1 MPSLAWF
8 IHGCRRALSDS
19 RLSRLRIAAGF
30 LFIFILSLRD
40 PSVSA
45 QTPATAQGSNRP
57 DASPTAGAPISVEEL
72 AHRLERLEQQ
82 NAKLAEQN
90 HSLVKQLEA
99 VTSRY
104 DQLNRR
110 LEQIEPRGE
119 LPTPTLP
126 APMPP
131 AREAFPDAARQLQ
144 TDQAPLQGSGSGPGS
159 GFAPGGTW
167 ETPGPSEVA
176 LPLAEPARPAFSKFL
191 VGGYDE
197 DRGMFV
203 LVRPRDEQRVP
214 FELRVDL
221 FTQARYTNFA
231 RSANSWIDSTG
242 ARQPISSFASGEVMR
257 NFIQFSGFA
266 LDPRLQFTAF
276 IFSSTAL
283 NDTVYLGW
291 INYRFS
297 DALDIRV
304 GNWLVPGTREWN
316 DSFRYTLGAD
326 RLMATTFF
334 RPNISPGIWA
344 QGEPIKNV
352 HYVAM
357 LANSLNRFSQGI
369 ERVRLAATFG
379 GTVWWEPQGDFGPGP
394 SDIENHQSP
403 SPRIGT
409 NLALAHEANQ
419 GFGINVAGLANPED
433 TILRLSNGTPLFR
446 PGALGPGVELSSTG
460 VQLWTIDAAVKYRG
474 LGISGEYFFRWLDGF
489 KETGRSPF
497 RTLFDQ
503 GALLQAGYF
512 VKPGK
517 LETFARTSFVT
528 GPFGGGNEFGGGVNW
543 YVKGSRDWRLTFE
556 VLRINHSPAQNI
568 LTGYRAGESGTL
580 FQLQWFTDF

>member
-8 IHGCRRALSDS
+8 IHGCCRALSDS

-30 LFIFILSLRD
+30 LFLLSLRD

-45 QTPATAQGSNRP
+45 QTPATAPGSNRP
-57 DASPTAGAPISVEEL
+57 DASPAAGAPISVEEL
-72 AHRLERLEQQ
+72 ARRLERLEQQ

-90 HSLVKQLEA
+90 HSLVKQLEV

-104 DQLNRR
+104 DQLNQR
-110 LEQIEPRGE
+110 LEQIEPRPG
-119 LPTPTLP
+119 LPTPALP
-126 APMPP
+126 APLSPTL
-131 AREAFPDAARQLQ
+131 EAFPDAARQLQ
-144 TDQAPLQGSGSGPGS
+144 TDQPPFQGSAPGS
-159 GFAPGGTW
+159 PFTSG
-167 ETPGPSEVA
+167 ETRQTPDLPEAA
-176 LPLAEPARPAFSKFL
+176 LPSAEPARPAFSKFL

-221 FTQARYTNFA
+221 FTQVRYTNFA
-231 RSANSWIDSTG
+231 RSADSWIDSTG
-242 ARQPISSFASGEVMR
+242 TRQPISNFASGEVMR
-257 NFIQFSGFA
+257 NFIQFSGFG

-291 INYRFS
+291 INYRFN
-297 DALDIRV
+297 DAFDLRV

-316 DSFRYTLGAD
+316 ESFRYTLGAE
-326 RLMATTFF
+326 RLM
-334 RPNISPGIWA
+334 
-344 QGEPIKNV
+344 
-352 HYVAM
+352 
-357 LANSLNRFSQGI
+357 
-369 ERVRLAATFG
+369 AATFG
-379 GTVWWEPQGDFGPGP
+379 GTIWWEPRGDFGPGP

-409 NLALAHEANQ
+409 NLALSHEANQ
-419 GFGINVAGLANPED
+419 SFGINVAGLANPED

-446 PGALGPGVELSSTG
+446 PGALGPGVQLLSTG